1 MKIMTKTP
9 NFSVKRLPVTILLS
23 SLAMNSVQA
32 AGLQLM
38 PGSPNFATAGAG
50 HAALGEGAGSAW
62 ANPAS
67 MSLLEGNHLAVGII
81 AAKTDIQFDATDST
95 LDSGDNAGG
104 SVFLP
109 SFSYAHSLT
118 DDVKLGFSLVVPYG
132 SDIAYD
138 SDWAGKNVVTKTGMH
153 TLQAMPSLS
162 FRFNDQ
168 LSLGGGITINH
179 TQVYQDLSPTLT
191 LGRVSQE
198 ADLSLE
204 AESVDYGW
212 TLGGLYEFNAR
223 HRVGIVYRSGIEA
236 DLEGDAEIVTTGLI
250 DLDET
255 LDAELNW
262 ENASNI
268 VISGYHEVNNEWA
281 MMWDIGR
288 TFYSEFEQTDIVA
301 TGLGEAPIT
310 LEVERNW
317 QDANRYALG
326 THYKLNDK
334 LTLQA
339 GFSYDESVVTD
350 EHRSADLPLDD
361 IKRYTLGSLYQVTE
375 AVQLGFGIEYAQL
388 GSGNIEEPIE
398 GELLDSPQGSY
409 ESSAVA
415 TSFSMN
421 YQF

>member
-1 MKIMTKTP
+1 MKLINNNTG
-9 NFSVKRLPVTILLS
+9 FAVQLLS
-23 SLAMNSVQA
+23 ASIILSTATINSVQA

-38 PGSPNFATAGAG
+38 PGSPNFGTAGAG

-67 MSLLEGNHLAVGII
+67 MTQLEGNHIGFGII
-81 AAKTDIQFDATDST
+81 AAETDIQFEATDPGA
-95 LDSGDNAGG
+95 DNGGNAGG
-104 SVFLP
+104 SIILP
-109 SFSYAHSLT
+109 SFSYVHSVS
-118 DDVKLGFSLVVPYG
+118 DDIKLGLSFVVPYG
-132 SDIAYD
+132 SDLSYD

-153 TLQAMPSLS
+153 MKQLMPSIAY
-162 FRFNDQ
+162 RFNDNI
-168 LSLGGGITINH
+168 SLGGGITINH
-179 TQVYQDLSPTLT
+179 TTVYQDLSPTLSI
-191 LGRVSQE
+191 GPVSQE

-204 AESVDYGW
+204 AESIDYGW
-212 TLGGLYEFNAR
+212 TLGGLYEFNAQ
-223 HRVGIVYRSGIEA
+223 HRIGIIYRSGIESE
-236 DLEGDAEIVTTGLI
+236 LEGEADIFTEGLV
-250 DLDET
+250 DLNDT

-262 ENASNI
+262 ENASNL
-268 VISGYHEVNNEWA
+268 VISGYHELNNEWA

-301 TGLGEAPIT
+301 TGLGDASIV

-334 LTLQA
+334 VTLQA

-361 IKRYTLGSLYQVTE
+361 IKRYTLGTLYQVTE
-375 AVQLGFGIEYAQL
+375 DVQLAFGLEYAQL
-388 GSGNIEEPIE
+388 GSGNIEEPEE
-398 GELLDSPQGSY
+398 GEILDSPQGSY

-415 TSFSMN
+415 TSFSFN